1 VTCGNF
7 RRGFGFEDTFNPN
20 TTTVISPWSNPNT
33 NIWGDPYPVVI
44 TFAMEIIG
52 QYEEIINVHFY
63 LSNPEDAKPSRPQ
76 NFTTVMLNSHPHL
89 TWDANGE
96 PDLWRY
102 RIYKKLELWEGG
114 IDTFEID
121 VEPKYPDPEEWDDEW
136 FTSGKPYDK
145 ATYWICAVDTQGK
158 LSDKT
163 DSYSFLG
170 ISLIQWK
177 QVVNIDELPREFFL
191 YNNYPNPFN
200 PTTTIK
206 YDLPEESFV
215 KLRIFNLLGED
226 IRTLVVGKESAGFK
240 NMLWNGK
247 DNRGN
252 LVSSGMY
259 IYNLSAKSLES
270 GKEFHQTRKM
280 VLLR

>member
-1 VTCGNF
+1 
-7 RRGFGFEDTFNPN
+7 
-20 TTTVISPWSNPNT
+20 
-33 NIWGDPYPVVI
+33 
-44 TFAMEIIG
+44 MEIIG